1 MDDLISRQAV
11 LDAFWKLNVEL
22 RPNAID
28 AILNMVNDM
37 PSVTL
42 TQKKHDRPTRWIPV
56 SERLPEDHK
65 DVLVYTEDDNI
76 TIACYNSHK
85 LPFNDKPIGWGYTPK
100 VGYIKS
106 SESVIAWMPLP
117 QPYEPQ
123 ERNDEESDQTL
134 KDIDRAFKALE
145 ERDELLDKIRERIEL
160 EKLGYPPSAGYY
172 KAIMKCLQIIDKYRA
187 ESEV

>member
-42 TQKKHDRPTRWIPV
+42 TQKKHDRPTGWIPV
-56 SERLPEDHK
+56 SERLPEESTA
-65 DVLVYTEDDNI
+65 VLIWCPERKNI
-76 TIACYNSHK
+76 YCAYLEEKQWWIFGAYYLKVTI
-85 LPFNDKPIGWGYTPK
+85 
-100 VGYIKS
+100 
-106 SESVIAWMPLP
+106 EVIAWMPLP

-123 ERNDEESDQTL
+123 ERSDEE
-134 KDIDRAFKALE
+134 
-145 ERDELLDKIRERIEL
+145 
-160 EKLGYPPSAGYY
+160 
-172 KAIMKCLQIIDKYRA
+172 
-187 ESEV
+187 